1 MHPIRLNLDSP
12 IPLLQKDDVRND
24 LGARVGAKGVVRQPE
39 CAQQLRTLRD
49 VFAHF
54 RGLLI
59 HCVAGGNKGDH
70 AARAHL
76 VDGLSEEVVVN
87 GKTELTQS
95 PVVDLI
101 VAKGHV
107 ADGEIEEVAPVR
119 RFKARDGNI
128 SLGIKL
134 PRDAP
139 GDAVQL
145 HTVQAA
151 ARHAVRQH
159 PEEIAH
165 THGRFQNVAAGEAH
179 LRDSIVHRPDDD
191 RAGVVRIKRRSAC
204 RFVFLWREYGGKLAV
219 FIRPCRLVGVK
230 GICQTA
236 PAHIAREYLL
246 LILRCQS
253 TLGFNLLEPLDGG
266 QIVAKLGFRAAF
278 SQMFIRNPE
287 IFCHGLRGY
296 GHVFLIRLGGDVQ
309 HDILQFDFLKG
320 LRGCLI
326 SRKQVC
332 ISFIFCQQTFKTGI
346 AFRAEDGIAL

>member
-12 IPLLQKDDVRND
+12 IPLLQEDDVRND

-145 HTVQAA
+145 HTVQTA
-151 ARHAVRQH
+151 ARHAVREH
-159 PEEIAH
+159 PKEIADAAA
-165 THGRFQNVAAGEAH
+165 GLQNVTRLESH
-179 LRDSIVHRPDDD
+179 LRNRVIDGADNS
-191 RAGVVRIKRRSAC
+191 RAGVVRVQCRGSRRV
-204 RFVFLWREYGGKLAV
+204 VFLWREDGFKGFVFLMPRRAV
-219 FIRPCRLVGVK
+219 FIKRLR
-230 GICQTA
+230 QAA

-246 LILRCQS
+246 LIWRCQS

-296 GHVFLIRLGGDVQ
+296 GHVFLIRLGGDIQ

-326 SRKQVC
+326 SRKQVR